1 MAKRIVDAAK
11 KEEDK
16 MADERSAVEH
26 HVIVSTLAPTQRGE
40 GPGISISYCQAER
53 GINNEVV
60 INGAGPSIGTRAGI
74 DNDVGWQVAPQVARW
89 YLHNVQEAISRSRG
103 SLVTLLRGVHIRGS
117 PAWRR
122 MRENGRRYI
131 QGDSVLVDDVMC
143 AYYFDIVTII
153 ILILHIIYLILH
165 LILF

>member
-1 MAKRIVDAAK
+1 MQNEKTSFKTSPAFHLLVQIQCVKQKLRPVAKRIVDAAK

-74 DNDVGWQVAPQVARW
+74 DNDVG
-89 YLHNVQEAISRSRG
+89 
-103 SLVTLLRGVHIRGS
+103 
-117 PAWRR
+117 
-122 MRENGRRYI
+122 
-131 QGDSVLVDDVMC
+131 
-143 AYYFDIVTII
+143 
-153 ILILHIIYLILH
+153 
-165 LILF
+165 